1 MFLEQRQ
8 YKRKDKSM
16 HVAEY
21 FYTVKVV
28 NPLLPVIAKT
38 FITPNM
44 VTLCNSFLAMFIFYF
59 SYLQKFCLVALLIQV
74 YLFLDILDGNLA
86 RYKNMKSAL
95 GAKLDS
101 INDKTF
107 YTLVYFFIGYKA
119 VPLFLILGVALLI
132 NLYGIIATYYIVPRL
147 RKLNKIERH
156 GLKKY
161 FMDRGFIIGM
171 DLGTIDILTTVFLL
185 LNLIQPLYIVLVVG
199 LIFDIVYRLR
209 ELKYNEKLN
218 RREYSLPG
226 GEK

>member
-1 MFLEQRQ
+1 MEQKQ
-8 YKRKDKSM
+8 YKRRDRTM

-21 FYTVKVV
+21 FYTMKVV
-28 NPLLPVIAKT
+28 NPLLPVLART

-44 VTLCNSFLAMFIFYF
+44 VTIFNSFLALLIFYL
-59 SYLQKFCLVALLIQV
+59 SYLQKFSIVALLIQI

>member
-1 MFLEQRQ
+1 MEQKQ

-28 NPLLPVIAKT
+28 NPLLPVITKT

-101 INDKTF
+101 I
-107 YTLVYFFIGYKA
+107 
-119 VPLFLILGVALLI
+119 
-132 NLYGIIATYYIVPRL
+132 
-147 RKLNKIERH
+147 
-156 GLKKY
+156 
-161 FMDRGFIIGM
+161 
-171 DLGTIDILTTVFLL
+171 
-185 LNLIQPLYIVLVVG
+185 
-199 LIFDIVYRLR
+199 
-209 ELKYNEKLN
+209 
-218 RREYSLPG
+218 
-226 GEK
+226 

>member
-1 MFLEQRQ
+1 
-8 YKRKDKSM
+8 M

-21 FYTVKVV
+21 FYTMKVV
-28 NPLLPVIAKT
+28 NPLLPVLART

-44 VTLCNSFLAMFIFYF
+44 VTIFNSFLALLIFYL
-59 SYLQKFCLVALLIQV
+59 SYLQKFSIVALLIQI

-101 INDKTF
+101 INDKIF
-107 YTLVYFFIGYKA
+107 YTLVFVFIGYKT
-119 VPLFLILGVALLI
+119 VPLSLVLGVAILI

-147 RKLNKIERH
+147 RKLTKVERR

-185 LNLIQPLYIVLVVG
+185 LNLIKPLYVVLILG
-199 LIFDIVYRLR
+199 LIFDIVYRLG
-209 ELKYNEKLN
+209 ELSYNERLDEN
-218 RREYSLPG
+218 QL
-226 GEK
+226 

>member
-28 NPLLPVIAKT
+28 NPLLPAIAKT

-44 VTLCNSFLAMFIFYF
+44 VTLCNSLLALFIFYM
-59 SYLQKFCLVALLIQV
+59 SYLQRFSIVALLIQV

-107 YTLVYFFIGYKA
+107 YTLLFVFIGYKT
-119 VPLFLILGVALLI
+119 VPLSLIFGVVLLI

-147 RKLNKIERH
+147 RKLTRVERR

-185 LNLIQPLYIVLVVG
+185 LNLIKPLYVVLILG
-199 LIFDIVYRLR
+199 LIFDIVYRLG
-209 ELKYNEKLN
+209 ELSYNERLDEN
-218 RREYSLPG
+218 QL
-226 GEK
+226 

>member
-1 MFLEQRQ
+1 
-8 YKRKDKSM
+8 M

-21 FYTVKVV
+21 FYTMKVV
-28 NPLLPVIAKT
+28 NPLLPVLART

-44 VTLCNSFLAMFIFYF
+44 VTIFNSFLALLIFYL
-59 SYLQKFCLVALLIQV
+59 SYLQKFSIVALLIQI

>member
-1 MFLEQRQ
+1 
-8 YKRKDKSM
+8 
-16 HVAEY
+16 
-21 FYTVKVV
+21 
-28 NPLLPVIAKT
+28 
-38 FITPNM
+38 
-44 VTLCNSFLAMFIFYF
+44 
-59 SYLQKFCLVALLIQV
+59 
-74 YLFLDILDGNLA
+74 
-86 RYKNMKSAL
+86 MKSAL

>member
-101 INDKTF
+101 INDKIF
-107 YTLVYFFIGYKA
+107 YTLVFVFIGYKT
-119 VPLFLILGVALLI
+119 VPLSLVLGVAILI

-147 RKLNKIERH
+147 RKLTKVERR

-185 LNLIQPLYIVLVVG
+185 LNLIKPLYVVLILG
-199 LIFDIVYRLR
+199 LIFDIVYRLG
-209 ELKYNEKLN
+209 ELSYNERLDEN
-218 RREYSLPG
+218 QL
-226 GEK
+226 

>member
-1 MFLEQRQ
+1 MEQKQ
-8 YKRKDKSM
+8 YKRKDKTM

-21 FYTVKVV
+21 FYTMKVV
-28 NPLLPVIAKT
+28 NPLLPVLART

-44 VTLCNSFLAMFIFYF
+44 VTIFNSFLALLIFYL
-59 SYLQKFCLVALLIQV
+59 SYLQKFSIVALLIQI